1 MKSPLFR
8 DPPETNYVNAS
19 RIKFPGIEQTFIASQ
34 APQPESFAHFWQM
47 VVEEEVEVSMLVVA
61 MIIVVLTRLS

>member
-1 MKSPLFR
+1 MDQYAECPSIEAGNNML
-8 DPPETNYVNAS
+8 VNVMS
-19 RIKFPGIEQTFIASQ
+19 WSGVHYIGLPFPSEVEINCLL
-34 APQPESFAHFWQM
+34 WQM

>member
-1 MKSPLFR
+1 MDQYAECPSIEAGNNML
-8 DPPETNYVNAS
+8 VNVMS
-19 RIKFPGIEQTFIASQ
+19 WSGVHYIGLPFPSGVEINCLL
-34 APQPESFAHFWQM
+34 WQM